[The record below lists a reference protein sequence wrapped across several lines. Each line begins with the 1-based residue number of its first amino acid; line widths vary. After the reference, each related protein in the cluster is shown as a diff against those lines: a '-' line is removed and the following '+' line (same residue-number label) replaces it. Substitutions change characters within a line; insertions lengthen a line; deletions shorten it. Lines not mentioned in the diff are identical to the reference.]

1 MKNNILLNMN
11 RIAGFAAVALLL
23 SVASCGSK
31 ANDKEAQLADLREQQ
46 ATIEKQI
53 ADLET
58 QLKAE
63 GKKVNRPKKTVPVS
77 VVTLQPGTFSHY
89 LEMQGRV
96 DFDQNVFVSAR
107 VPGVLTSVRVQPGDR
122 VSKGQT
128 MATIDA
134 QVLEQNIAELRTRLD
149 LARIAFEKQKNLW
162 DQKIGTEMQYL
173 TAKNNKEALER
184 NLAAL
189 QQQRDQFNIKAPI
202 SGVVDEVIPNA
213 GEAVA
218 PGMGIIRVVNIA
230 GGKIVAEVSEAYLTR
245 INKGDKAIVYFPDLD
260 KEVETEVSVVG
271 KFINPTS
278 RTFTVELKL
287 KDGKAVELRP
297 NLVAVVRI
305 RNYKNDNTIV
315 VPVNLVQK
323 DEKSEYVYVAQKEGD
338 TYVAAKRE
346 VKTGQTYQG
355 KTEVLSGLA
364 ADDQIIT
371 AGYQNLNE
379 GQPVVFDQGG
389 NSLSQK

>member
-1 MKNNILLNMN
+1 MKKTAQRHMKSTLNIVA
-11 RIAGFAAVALLL
+11 IALIVGL
-23 SVASCGSK
+23 ASCGGG
-31 ANDKEAQLADLREQQ
+31 NDKVAELAELK
-46 ATIEKQI
+46 KQKSELDSKI
-53 ADLET
+53 AALET
-58 QLKAE
+58 ELKAE
-63 GKKVNRPKKTVPVS
+63 GKNGGAQRKTVPVA
-77 VVTLQPGTFSHY
+77 VATLQQDTFNHY
-89 LEMQGRV
+89 LEMQGKV

-184 NLAAL
+184 SLSAL
-189 QQQRDQFNIKAPI
+189 QQQRDQYNIKAPV
-202 SGVVDEVIPNA
+202 SGVVDQVVPNA

-218 PGMGIIRVVNIA
+218 PGVGIIRVVNMS
-230 GGKIVAEVSEAYLTR
+230 GSKIVAEVSEAYLSK
-245 INKGDKAIVYFPDLD
+245 INKGDKAIVFFPDLN
-260 KEVETEVSVVG
+260 KEVETTVDVVG
-271 KFINPTS
+271 SFINPSS
-278 RTFTVELKL
+278 RTFTIELNL
-287 KDGKAVELRP
+287 KDSKGIELRP
-297 NLVAVVRI
+297 NLVAMVRI
-305 RNYKNDNTIV
+305 LDYKNESTIV

-323 DEKSEYVYVAQKEGD
+323 DEKSEYVYVAKKEGKD
-338 TYVAAKRE
+338 YVAAKRE
-346 VKTGQTYQG
+346 IKTGQTYKG

-364 ADDQIIT
+364 ANDQIIT

-379 GQPVVFDQGG
+379 GQPVVFEQAK
-389 NSLSQK
+389 SLSQK

>member
-1 MKNNILLNMN
+1 MKNLIQPKMKRITGIAAMALIL
-11 RIAGFAAVALLL
+11 GL
-23 SVASCGSK
+23 SACGSK
-31 ANDKEAQLADLREQQ
+31 GSDKESQLAALREQQ

-53 ADLET
+53 TELET

-63 GKKVNRPKKTVPVS
+63 GKKVNKPKKTVPVA
-77 VVTLQPGTFSHY
+77 VTVLQPDTFSHY

-96 DFDQNVFVSAR
+96 DFDQNVLVSAR
-107 VPGVLTSVRVQPGDR
+107 VPGVLTSVRVRPGDR

-189 QQQRDQFNIKAPI
+189 QQQRDQYNIKAPV

-218 PGMGIIRVVNIA
+218 PGIGIIRVVNVA

-245 INKGDKAIVYFPDLD
+245 IKKGDKAIVYFPDLR
-260 KEVETEVSVVG
+260 KEVQTTVNVVG
-271 KFINPTS
+271 NFINPTS

-287 KDGKAVELRP
+287 DNANEVEMRP

-305 RNYKNDNTIV
+305 QDYESKNTIV

-323 DEKSEYVYVAQKEGD
+323 DEKSEFVYVAQKEGNG
-338 TYVAAKRE
+338 YVAAKRE
-346 VKTGQTYQG
+346 IKTGQTYKG
-355 KTEVLSGLA
+355 NTEVLSGLA
-364 ADDQIIT
+364 ANDQIIT

-379 GQPVVFDQGG
+379 GQPVVFTTT

>member
-1 MKNNILLNMN
+1 MRRITGIAAMALIL
-11 RIAGFAAVALLL
+11 GL
-23 SVASCGSK
+23 SACGSK
-31 ANDKEAQLADLREQQ
+31 GNDKESQLAALREQQ
-46 ATIEKQI
+46 VTIEKQI
-53 ADLET
+53 AELET

-63 GKKVNRPKKTVPVS
+63 GKKVNRPKKTVPVT
-77 VVTLQPGTFSHY
+77 VVALQPETFSHY

-96 DFDQNVFVSAR
+96 DFDQNVLVSAR

-134 QVLEQNIAELRTRLD
+134 QVLEQNMAELRTRLD
-149 LARIAFEKQKNLW
+149 LARIAYEKQKNLW

-189 QQQRDQFNIKAPI
+189 QQQRDQYNIKAPV
-202 SGVVDEVIPNA
+202 SGVVDEVIPNT

-218 PGMGIIRVVNIA
+218 PGIGIIRVVNVA

-245 INKGDKAIVYFPDLD
+245 IKKGDKAIVYFPDLK
-260 KEVETEVSVVG
+260 KEVQTTVNVVG
-271 KFINPTS
+271 NFINPTS
-278 RTFTVELKL
+278 RTYTVELKL
-287 KDGKAVELRP
+287 DNANEVEMRP

-305 RNYKNDNTIV
+305 QDYENKNTIV
-315 VPVNLVQK
+315 VPVNLVQR
-323 DEKSEYVYVAQKEGD
+323 DEKSEFVYVAQKEGEG
-338 TYVAAKRE
+338 YVAAKRM
-346 VKTGQTYQG
+346 VKTGQSYKG
-355 KTEVLSGLA
+355 NTEVLSGLA
-364 ADDQIIT
+364 ANDQVIT

-379 GQPVVFDQGG
+379 GQPVVFTTT

>member
-1 MKNNILLNMN
+1 MKRILGIASTAFILGLTACGGGNNT
-11 RIAGFAAVALLL
+11 
-23 SVASCGSK
+23 
-31 ANDKEAQLADLREQQ
+31 DKEAQLAGLREQQ
-46 ATIEKQI
+46 TEIEKQI
-53 ADLET
+53 ADLEA

-63 GKKVNRPKKTVPVS
+63 GKKVDRPKKTAPVT
-77 VVTLQPGTFSHY
+77 VVTLQPDTFNHY
-89 LEMQGRV
+89 LEMQGKV

-134 QVLEQNIAELRTRLD
+134 QVLEQNIAELRTRLE
-149 LARIAFEKQKNLW
+149 LARIAYQKQKNLW
-162 DQKIGTEMQYL
+162 DQKIGTEMQFL

-184 NLAAL
+184 NMAAL
-189 QQQRDQFNIKAPI
+189 QQQRDQYNVKAPV

-218 PGMGIIRVVNIA
+218 PGVGIIRVVNLA
-230 GGKIVAEVSEAYLTR
+230 GSKIVAEVSEAYLTE
-245 INKGDKAIVYFPDLD
+245 ISKGDKAIVFFPDLN
-260 KEVETEVSVVG
+260 KEVETTVDVVG
-271 KFINPTS
+271 KFINPTN

-287 KDGKAVELRP
+287 KDAKAVELRP

-305 RNYKNDNTIV
+305 QDYKNENTIV

-323 DEKSEYVYVAQKEGD
+323 DEKSEFVYVAKKEGN

-346 VKTGQTYQG
+346 IKTGQTYKG
-355 KTEVLSGLA
+355 ETEVLSGLA
-364 ADDQIIT
+364 ANDQIIT

-379 GQPVVFDQGG
+379 GQPVVFEQAK
-389 NSLSQK
+389 SLSQK